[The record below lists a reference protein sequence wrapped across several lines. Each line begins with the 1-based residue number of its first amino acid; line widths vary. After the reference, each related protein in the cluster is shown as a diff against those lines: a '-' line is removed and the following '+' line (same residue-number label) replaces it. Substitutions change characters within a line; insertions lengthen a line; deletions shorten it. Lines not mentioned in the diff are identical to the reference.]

1 MVSHKLLISIMSIS
15 SAFDV
20 GVEGSVKVTCE
31 VGGCGVTMIGMGEV
45 CGESCVSCVGVL
57 RSI

>member
-1 MVSHKLLISIMSIS
+1 MSIS

>member
-15 SAFDV
+15 SVFGV
-20 GVEGSVKVTCE
+20 GVEGSVKVACG
-31 VGGCGVTMIGMGEV
+31 VGGCGGTMIGMGEV
-45 CGESCVSCVGVL
+45 CGESCVSCVGIL